1 MAGRTML
8 YRPGGYKEILMQRLI
23 QGLRKFQ
30 EEVFPAKQELF
41 ERLAKGQQ
49 PSTLFITCA
58 DSRVMPDMFTQ
69 SEPGELFV
77 IRNAGNIVPPF
88 ARQSGGVTATIE
100 FAVVALGVRHIIV
113 CGHTDCGAMKGLLHL
128 ESLTEMPTVAS
139 WLMQADAT
147 RRIVK
152 DNYET
157 EDEAQLVDAMI
168 RENVLMQLKN
178 LETHPS
184 VASRLARGDLSLYG
198 WIYNIGTGQVDSF
211 DARKQRYVRLDGTS
225 LPHATPVARLQKTPP
240 LLNW

>member
-1 MAGRTML
+1 MRGLNDLPRSAAKPQGEYVR
-8 YRPGGYKEILMQRLI
+8 MQRLI

-41 ERLAKGQQ
+41 QHLAQGQR

-58 DSRVMPDMFTQ
+58 DSRVVPDLFTQ

-88 ARQSGGVTATIE
+88 GRQPGGVTATIE

-113 CGHTDCGAMKGLLHL
+113 CGHTDCGAMKGLLHP
-128 ESLTEMPTVAS
+128 ERLTEMPTVAA
-139 WLMQADAT
+139 WLAQADAT
-147 RRIVK
+147 RRLVRE
-152 DNYET
+152 NYET
-157 EDEAQLVDAMI
+157 AGEAELVSAMI
-168 RENVLMQLKN
+168 HENVLVQLKN

-198 WIYNIGTGQVDSF
+198 WIYDIGTGQVDSF
-211 DARKQRYVRLDGTS
+211 DAGRQRYVRLDGTS
-225 LPHATPVARLQKTPP
+225 LPHATPVARLRKGN
-240 LLNW
+240 LD

>member
-1 MAGRTML
+1 
-8 YRPGGYKEILMQRLI
+8 MQRLI

-41 ERLAKGQQ
+41 QHLAQGQR

-58 DSRVMPDMFTQ
+58 DSRVVPDLFTQ

-88 ARQSGGVTATIE
+88 GRQPGGVTATIE

-113 CGHTDCGAMKGLLHL
+113 CGHTDCGAMKGLLHP
-128 ESLTEMPTVAS
+128 ERLTEMPTVAA
-139 WLMQADAT
+139 WLAQADAT
-147 RRIVK
+147 RRLVRE
-152 DNYET
+152 NYET
-157 EDEAQLVDAMI
+157 AGEAELVSAMI
-168 RENVLMQLKN
+168 HENVLVQLKN

-198 WIYNIGTGQVDSF
+198 WIYDIGTGQVDSF
-211 DARKQRYVRLDGTS
+211 DAGRQRYVRLDGTS
-225 LPHATPVARLQKTPP
+225 LPHATPVARLRKGN
-240 LLNW
+240 LD

>member
-1 MAGRTML
+1 MRGLNDLPRSAAKPQGEYVR
-8 YRPGGYKEILMQRLI
+8 MQRLI

-41 ERLAKGQQ
+41 QRLAQGQR

-58 DSRVMPDMFTQ
+58 DSRVVPDLFTQ

-88 ARQSGGVTATIE
+88 GRQPGGVTATIE

-113 CGHTDCGAMKGLLHL
+113 CGHTDCGAMKGLLHP
-128 ESLTEMPTVAS
+128 ERLTEMPTVAA
-139 WLMQADAT
+139 WLAQADAT
-147 RRIVK
+147 RRLVRE
-152 DNYET
+152 NYET
-157 EDEAQLVDAMI
+157 AGEAELVSAMI
-168 RENVLMQLKN
+168 HENVLVQLKN

-198 WIYNIGTGQVDSF
+198 WIYDIGTGQVDSF
-211 DARKQRYVRLDGTS
+211 DAGRQRYVRLDGTS
-225 LPHATPVARLQKTPP
+225 LPHATPVARLRKGN
-240 LLNW
+240 LD